1 MLDNDFEPFS
11 NFQQLFRQLMLDAEL
26 EEILMKMLDPEPS
39 RRATAQ
45 ELLQTDFSRE
55 GKLQGSQVV
64 KEYIDVIF
72 NIQKSVAGDA

>member
-1 MLDNDFEPFS
+1 
-11 NFQQLFRQLMLDAEL
+11 MLDAEL
-26 EEILMKMLDPEPS
+26 EQILMKMLDPEPS

-55 GKLQGSQVV
+55 GKLQGPQVV

-72 NIQKSVAGDA
+72 GV